1 MRTIGIGVVGMG
13 WMGTVHSRAYRMVP
27 DRFQSEIQPRLVICA
42 DEVESRAIDGRAP
55 CRGSSNA

>member
-27 DRFQSEIQPRLVICA
+27 DRFRSEIRPRVVICA
-42 DEVESRAIDGRAP
+42 
-55 CRGSSNA
+55 